1 MDCYGLGVNVKFCPK
16 CGALLL
22 PKEGILQ
29 CRCGYSQEIGEEE
42 KEGYVLEEK
51 PKELQDIPVIEED
64 LQQMPTVRTS
74 CKRCGNTEAYYWM
87 VQTRGADEP
96 ATKFFRCT
104 KCKYTWR
111 EYD

>member
-1 MDCYGLGVNVKFCPK
+1 MEFCPK

-22 PKEGILQ
+22 PKEGLLQ
-29 CRCGYSQEIGEEE
+29 CRCGYKKEIGEKE
-42 KEGYVLEEK
+42 KEMYTLDEK
-51 PKELQDIPVIEED
+51 PKEPREIPVIEEEI
-64 LQQMPTVRTS
+64 QQMPTVKSDCR
-74 CKRCGNTEAYYWM
+74 RCGNTEAYYWM

>member
-1 MDCYGLGVNVKFCPK
+1 MDCNGLGDFVEFCPK

-22 PKEGILQ
+22 PKEGLLQ
-29 CRCGYSQEIGEEE
+29 CRCGYSKEIGEKE
-42 KEGYVLEEK
+42 KEKYVLQEK
-51 PKELQDIPVIEED
+51 PEELREIPVIEEEI
-64 LQQMPTVRTS
+64 QQMPTVRAE

-87 VQTRGADEP
+87 LQTRGADEP